1 LFIPTALASGNDWA
15 NTLRSQGQLLQRSR
29 EFFEK
34 LHSKVHALIHTYIC
48 KRIQDELVN
57 ERNRLLG
64 FAFQIERHP
73 GNCCR
78 KRIAL
83 FKVKVNLITWEQNQ
97 ESSSSTLQKLVQ
109 KKHELRGHKKRSP
122 WITSHYS
129 GTRNEKLNRIN

>member
-73 GNCCR
+73 GDCCR

-97 ESSSSTLQKLVQ
+97 ESSSSTYCRNLSKRNVSYVAIKRGLL
-109 KKHELRGHKKRSP
+109 ELLLIIQAQEMKN
-122 WITSHYS
+122 WT
-129 GTRNEKLNRIN
+129 E

>member
-1 LFIPTALASGNDWA
+1 M
-15 NTLRSQGQLLQRSR
+15 
-29 EFFEK
+29 
-34 LHSKVHALIHTYIC
+34 HALIHTYIC

-73 GNCCR
+73 GDCCR

-97 ESSSSTLQKLVQ
+97 ESSSSTYCRNLSKRNVSYVAIKRGLLELLLIIQVQ
-109 KKHELRGHKKRSP
+109 EMK
-122 WITSHYS
+122 
-129 GTRNEKLNRIN
+129 N